1 MSMVEDEALAIYS
14 AAKEQQAAIAKAIET
29 MNKASA
35 DISSRYADFHAVLGR
50 VEKVPQSALEP
61 LKTAVEASIG
71 TGLGKH
77 LTEQTKALS
86 GSVKR
91 AEGRIDAIKDRGL
104 FAIAGT
110 AFAAGLMGVIV
121 GLLAGWYAVSSGMIH
136 VSSREVAASTPALEM
151 PAEAPARKNKKQ
163 P

>member
-1 MSMVEDEALAIYS
+1 MSMIEDEALAIYS

-35 DISSRYADFHAVLGR
+35 DISSRYTDFHAVLGR

-61 LKTAVEASIG
+61 IKATVEASIG
-71 TGLGKH
+71 TGLEKH
-77 LTEQTKALS
+77 LTAQTKALS
-86 GSVKR
+86 GSVTR

-104 FAIAGT
+104 FALAGV
-110 AFAAGLMGVIV
+110 AFATGLMGVIV

-136 VSSREVAASTPALEM
+136 APVREVAASPPALEM
-151 PAEAPARKNKKQ
+151 TAEAPAKKKKQ